1 MNQFLEKYKQSIMWV
16 NRNPKKAAKPIVA
29 KNILN
34 SKRVAEIS
42 IPRCNMN
49 FQTAAESKEII
60 EQYLSIFYSM
70 NPDIIGGKIP
80 DEGFYYKK

>member
-1 MNQFLEKYKQSIMWV
+1 
-16 NRNPKKAAKPIVA
+16 
-29 KNILN
+29 
-34 SKRVAEIS
+34 
-42 IPRCNMN
+42 MN